1 MCKSHFSLFTL
12 LFHYKQRGD
21 LPNGQLPF
29 QKTVN
34 LGPSFSNKCLILRE
48 GMRVLWSFTVLGL
61 QRGKQTYFECL
72 MCDMHFLKFLPVIL
86 TMVRWPH
93 FMEKKV
99 SALSRVFSSVSEYL
113 FDFSSVRAVVKYCG
127 QCRIVKMPT
136 IENRLYWALS

>member
-1 MCKSHFSLFTL
+1 MCKSHFNLFTL

-29 QKTVN
+29 QKTVY

-72 MCDMHFLKFLPVIL
+72 MCDMRFLKFLPVIL
-86 TMVRWPH
+86 SMVHWPH

-113 FDFSSVRAVVKYCG
+113 FDLV
-127 QCRIVKMPT
+127 
-136 IENRLYWALS
+136 L